1 MSEITGQISEAVKA
15 EQSTPPVPPAPPHHV
30 PPGQERPFL
39 SETLKEEAVYDTAPK
54 PGEAAPAPGA
64 AKKARVATTWLDG
77 CSGCHMS
84 FLDMDE
90 RLIGLADKIELV
102 FGPLADNKEFPSDV
116 DVTLVEGAVS
126 SEEDLHKILT
136 IRANSK
142 LVVSLGDCAVNSN
155 VPSMRNP
162 FGAEAILKRA
172 YIENATAQ
180 QCIPIEVVPHLLPNA
195 RPVHE
200 FVKVDVFVP
209 GCPPSA
215 DTIHYV
221 IAELL
226 EGRIPQDITE
236 VTRFGA

>member
-1 MSEITGQISEAVKA
+1 MSEKTGQISEAVKA
-15 EQSTPPVPPAPPHHV
+15 DGEVVQAVPPAPPHSLG
-30 PPGQERPFL
+30 PGAENIFL
-39 SETLKEEAVYDTAPK
+39 SEVAKEEPVYDTAPK
-54 PGEAAPAPGA
+54 PGEERVGPPVA
-64 AKKARVATTWLDG
+64 KARVATTWLDG

-90 RLIGLADKIELV
+90 RLIELASKIELV

-136 IRANSK
+136 IRKNSK
-142 LVVSLGDCAVNSN
+142 YVISLGDCAVNSN

-162 FGAEAILKRA
+162 FGPDAILYRA
-172 YIENATAQ
+172 YIENATIQ
-180 QCIPIEVVPHLLPNA
+180 KCVPTEVVPHLLPNA

-200 FVKVDVFVP
+200 FVKVDLFVP

-215 DTIHYV
+215 DTIYFV
-221 IAELL
+221 ISELL
-226 EGRIPQDITE
+226 AGRIPETTTG